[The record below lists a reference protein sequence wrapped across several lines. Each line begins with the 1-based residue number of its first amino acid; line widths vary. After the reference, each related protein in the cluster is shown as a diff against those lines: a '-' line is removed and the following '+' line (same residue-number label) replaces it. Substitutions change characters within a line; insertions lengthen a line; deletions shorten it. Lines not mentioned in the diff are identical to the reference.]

1 MISRFG
7 SRETFM
13 MSFNP
18 DRQFR
23 MCKDKKL
30 CFMGDYP
37 TLAELNM
44 CYGLGSGAIWLVPQ
58 LFDLSEYCGVREK
71 MNGYVLEQC
80 AQVIDTEFFWL
91 KVSEL
96 MLFLFWFKSG
106 KYGRFYGTVDPL
118 VIMEAL
124 REFLKERAVQIDKFE
139 QEKREERER
148 ESKPMPYEEYQRM
161 KAEGKIK
168 I

>member
-7 SRETFM
+7 SLEQFQ
-13 MSFNP
+13 SVYNP
-18 DRQFR
+18 DMQFLI
-23 MCKDKKL
+23 CKDKKS
-30 CFMGDYP
+30 CFMGDLP

-44 CYGLGSGAIWLVPQ
+44 CYGPGSGAIWLVPQ

-71 MNGYVLEQC
+71 MQDIVLSQC
-80 AQVIDTEFFWL
+80 AKVIDAEFFWL
-91 KVSEL
+91 KVSEI

-139 QEKREERER
+139 QEMREEKER